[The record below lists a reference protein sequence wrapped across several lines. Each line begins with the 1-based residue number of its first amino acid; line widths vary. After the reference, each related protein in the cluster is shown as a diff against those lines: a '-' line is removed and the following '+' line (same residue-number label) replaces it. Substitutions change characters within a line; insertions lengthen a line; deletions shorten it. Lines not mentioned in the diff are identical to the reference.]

1 MTMLTS
7 GPDPRLGPERWYD
20 HQRRLGPV
28 PTAAGLITVLE
39 HSGLRGR
46 GGAAFPVGRKWRA
59 VAERRRGPAVV
70 LANGAEGEPLS
81 LKDRTLLAARPH
93 LVIDGALLAALAV
106 GADRIVLYVGVEHD
120 AAGEALRQALAERG
134 LGPGSRP
141 AVELIAAPRGY
152 VSGEESAAVHYLN
165 DGVALPTM
173 TPPRPFERGVAG
185 LPTLVQNVE
194 TLAAAALLARG
205 TLPDTM
211 LVTVS
216 GGVANPG
223 VREVRDGVTL
233 GEVVAEAGGLKQP
246 VQAALLG
253 GAAGTFVPATRAQ
266 SMPLKLGAIDF
277 GAGVVALLPSSHCG
291 VAATAEMLTSMA
303 AFSAGQC
310 GPCRAGLPA
319 IAGSARRLAT
329 GQGDGREVARLR
341 RWAAMV
347 DGRGACHHPDGA
359 AAFVRSATDTFASDF
374 KSHDRGFGCT
384 VRVPR
389 RRIA

>member
-1 MTMLTS
+1 MTMLTA
-7 GPDPRLGPERWYD
+7 GPDPHLGPERWYD
-20 HQRRLGPV
+20 HQRRLGPL

-59 VAERRRGPAVV
+59 VADRRRGPAVV

-106 GADRIVLYVGVEHD
+106 GADRIVLYVGEEHD
-120 AAGEALRQALAERG
+120 AAGRALQQALAERG

-141 AVELIAAPRGY
+141 SVELVAAPRGY
-152 VSGEESAAVHYLN
+152 VSGEESAAIRYLEG
-165 DGVALPTM
+165 GVALPTM
-173 TPPRPFERGVAG
+173 TPPRPFQKGVGG

-205 TLPDTM
+205 SLPSSQ
-211 LVTVS
+211 LITVS
-216 GGVANPG
+216 GAVATPG
-223 VREVRDGVTL
+223 VREVPAGAAL
-233 GEVVAEAGGLKQP
+233 SEVVNQAGGLTQP
-246 VQAALLG
+246 VQAVLLG
-253 GAAGTFVPATRAQ
+253 GAAGTFVPAAQAQ
-266 SMPLKLGAIDF
+266 SMPMETGTTPF

-291 VAATAEMLTSMA
+291 AAATAEMLTSMA

-319 IAGSARRLAT
+319 IAASARRLAS

-341 RWAAMV
+341 RWATMV
-347 DGRGACHHPDGA
+347 EGRGACHHPDGA
-359 AAFVRSATDTFASDF
+359 AGLVRSAIDTFAADF
-374 KSHDRGFGCT
+374 KAHDRGSGCI
-384 VRVPR
+384 VRVAR

>member
-7 GPDPRLGPERWYD
+7 GPDLRLGPERWYD
-20 HQRRLGPV
+20 HQRRLGPL
-28 PTAAGLITVLE
+28 PTAAGMITVLE

-46 GGAAFPVGRKWRA
+46 GGAAFPVGRKWRT
-59 VAERRRGPAVV
+59 VAGRRRGSAVV

-81 LKDRTLLAARPH
+81 HKDRTLLAARPH
-93 LVIDGALLAALAV
+93 LVIDGAVLAALAL

-120 AAGEALRQALAERG
+120 AAGRALQQALAERG
-134 LGPGSRP
+134 LGPRSRP
-141 AVELIAAPRGY
+141 AVELVAAPQGY

-173 TPPRPFERGVAG
+173 RPPLPFERGVDG

-194 TLAAAALLARG
+194 TLAAVALLARG
-205 TLPDTM
+205 TLPDTQ

-223 VREVRDGVTL
+223 VREVRAGATL
-233 GEVVAEAGGLKQP
+233 GEVVAEAGGLRQP

-253 GAAGTFVPATRAQ
+253 GAAGTFVAASRAQ
-266 SMPLKLGAIDF
+266 SMPLEPGATNL
-277 GAGVVALLPSSHCG
+277 GAGVVALLPSTHCG
-291 VAATAEMLTSMA
+291 VAATAEILTSMA

-319 IAGSARRLAT
+319 IASSARRLAA
-329 GQGDGREVARLR
+329 GRGDGREVARLR

-347 DGRGACHHPDGA
+347 EGRGACHHPDGA
-359 AAFVRSATDTFASDF
+359 AGLVRSAVDTFSADF
-374 KSHDRGFGCT
+374 KSHDRGMGCM
-384 VRVPR
+384 VGVPR

>member
-1 MTMLTS
+1 MTMLGS

-46 GGAAFPVGRKWRA
+46 GGAAFPVGRKWRS

-106 GADRIVLYVGVEHD
+106 GADRILIYVGVEHE
-120 AAGEALRQALAERG
+120 AAGQALQQALAERG
-134 LGPGSRP
+134 LGPRSRP
-141 AVELIAAPRGY
+141 AVELVAAPPGY
-152 VSGEESAAVHYLN
+152 VSGEETAAVHYLN
-165 DGVALPTM
+165 EGVALPTM
-173 TPPRPFERGVAG
+173 RPPRPFERGVDG

-194 TLAAAALLARG
+194 TLAAVALLARG
-205 TLPDTM
+205 TQPDTM
-211 LVTVS
+211 LLTVS
-216 GGVANPG
+216 GAVASPG
-223 VREVRDGVTL
+223 VREVRAGATL
-233 GEVVAEAGGLKQP
+233 AEVVAEAGGLKQP

-253 GAAGTFVPATRAQ
+253 GAAGVFVPATRAQ
-266 SMPLKLGAIDF
+266 TLPLEPGTTTF
-277 GAGVVALLPSSHCG
+277 GAGVVALLPNSHCG
-291 VAATAEMLTSMA
+291 VAAAAEMLTSMA
-303 AFSAGQC
+303 AYSAGQC

-319 IAGSARRLAT
+319 IASAARRLAT
-329 GQGDGREVARLR
+329 GHGDGREVARLR
-341 RWAAMV
+341 RWATMV
-347 DGRGACHHPDGA
+347 EGRGACHHPDGA
-359 AAFVRSATDTFASDF
+359 AAFVRSAIDTFSADF
-374 KSHDRGFGCT
+374 KSHDRGFGCLAT
-384 VRVPR
+384 ASR

>member
-1 MTMLTS
+1 MTLLNS
-7 GPDPRLGPERWYD
+7 GPDRHLGPERWYD

-46 GGAAFPVGRKWRA
+46 GGAAFPVGRKWRS

-106 GADRIVLYVGVEHD
+106 GADRIVLYVGEEHD
-120 AAGEALRQALAERG
+120 SAGRAVQQAVAERG
-134 LGPGSRP
+134 LGQRSRP
-141 AVELIAAPRGY
+141 VVELVAAPRGY
-152 VSGEESAAVHYLN
+152 VSGEETAAVHYLN
-165 DGVALPTM
+165 EGVALPTM
-173 TPPRPFERGVAG
+173 SPPRPFERGVDG

-194 TLAAAALLARG
+194 TLAAVALLARG
-205 TLPDTM
+205 TLPNTM

-216 GGVANPG
+216 GGVARPG
-223 VREVRDGVTL
+223 VREVRTGAVL
-233 GEVVAEAGGLKQP
+233 AEIVAEAGGLTQP

-253 GAAGTFVPATRAQ
+253 GAAGSFVPASRAQ
-266 SMPLKLGAIDF
+266 SMPLEPGTTNF

-291 VAATAEMLTSMA
+291 VAATAEMLTSLA

-319 IAGSARRLAT
+319 IAGAAGRLAA
-329 GQGDGREVARLR
+329 GRGDGREVARLR
-341 RWAAMV
+341 RWAGMV
-347 DGRGACHHPDGA
+347 EGRGACHHPDGA
-359 AAFVRSATDTFASDF
+359 ALLVRSAIDTFAADF
-374 KSHDRGFGCT
+374 KSHDHGYGCL

>member
-7 GPDPRLGPERWYD
+7 GPDCRLGPERWYD
-20 HQRRLGPV
+20 HRRRLGAL

-70 LANGAEGEPLS
+70 LANAAEGEPLS
-81 LKDRTLLAARPH
+81 LKDRTLVGARPH
-93 LVIDGALLAALAV
+93 LVIDGALLAAQAV
-106 GADRIVLYVGVEHD
+106 GADRVVFYVGVEHD
-120 AAGEALRQALAERG
+120 LAGRALQQALAERG
-134 LGPGSRP
+134 LGPSSRP
-141 AVELIAAPRGY
+141 AVELVAAPRGY
-152 VSGEESAAVHYLN
+152 VSGEESAAVRYLN
-165 DGVALPTM
+165 EGVALPTM
-173 TPPRPFERGVAG
+173 RPPRPFERGLDG

-194 TLAAAALLARG
+194 TLAATALLARG
-205 TLPDTM
+205 TLPNTM

-216 GGVANPG
+216 GAVSNPG
-223 VREVRDGVTL
+223 AREVRSGATL
-233 GEVVAEAGGLKQP
+233 AEVVAEAGGLKQP

-266 SMPLKLGAIDF
+266 SLALEPGTAI
-277 GAGVVALLPSSHCG
+277 GAGVVALLPTSHCG

-303 AFSAGQC
+303 SFSAGQC

-319 IAGSARRLAT
+319 IASAARRLAT
-329 GQGDGREVARLR
+329 GRGDGREVARLR
-341 RWAAMV
+341 RWAGMV
-347 DGRGACHHPDGA
+347 EGRGACHHPDGA
-359 AAFVRSATDTFASDF
+359 AGFVRSAIDTFAADF
-374 KSHDRGFGCT
+374 KSHERGSGCLAG
-384 VRVPR
+384 VAR